1 LLRRQSNQFTAKDA
15 KDAKDAK
22 EGLELQRYPIELVP
36 INFSVIHHKF
46 FPSPS
51 VPLPE
56 GEGSNKPFSLRE
68 KGGDEGNAF
77 A

>member
-1 LLRRQSNQFTAKDA
+1 MGRDA
-15 KDAKDAK
+15 TIQTID
-22 EGLELQRYPIELVP
+22 L
-36 INFSVIHHKF
+36 FVIHDAF

-56 GEGSNKPFSLRE
+56 GEGSIKPFSLRE
-68 KGGDEGNAF
+68 KGGDEGSAF